1 MCDEALKCVTF
12 RLSTTVSCSVLIMF
26 CKQYYFVV
34 FKKVKLKPR
43 LNLPPIIVRF
53 FGLRFSLRFL
63 DIVGDHG
70 LRRMC

>member
-43 LNLPPIIVRF
+43 LNLSRSSYH
-53 FGLRFSLRFL
+53 FSVCDFL
-63 DIVGDHG
+63 YDF
-70 LRRMC
+70 